1 MQSDQELI
9 LQFQQ
14 SIQREQNY
22 TQLVKKHQ
30 AKVYHQIK
38 RMVNDH
44 DDADDI
50 AQMVWIK
57 IWNKLDG
64 FKMESEFST
73 WLFRIAYNETLNFIA
88 KQKRQGSNTSST
100 DILDYENTASHTDAP
115 KSSEIQIKL
124 DQGIKQLPEKQQFVF
139 MLRYFEELNYEKIAS
154 ITGTTVGGA
163 KANYHQAIKKLE
175 EFLKKS

>member
-1 MQSDQELI
+1 MQTDQDLI
-9 LQFQQ
+9 LQFQNSNQKEQ
-14 SIQREQNY
+14 SF

-30 AKVYHQIK
+30 TKVFHQIK
-38 RMVNDH
+38 RMVNH
-44 DDADDI
+44 HEDADDI

-88 KQKRQGSNTSST
+88 KQKRQNSNSTSK
-100 DILDYENTASHTDAP
+100 DVVMYENTASHTDAP

-124 DQGIKQLPEKQQFVF
+124 DQAIKQLPDKQQFVF
-139 MLRYFEELNYEKIAS
+139 MLRYFEEFNYEKIAS

-175 EFLKKS
+175 EFLKKN

>member
-1 MQSDQELI
+1 MHSDQELI
-9 LQFQQ
+9 IQFQQ
-14 SIQREQNY
+14 SIQREQSF

-30 AKVYHQIK
+30 VKVYHQIK
-38 RMVNDH
+38 RMVLDH

-73 WLFRIAYNETLNFIA
+73 WLFRIAYNETLNFLA
-88 KQKRQGSNTSST
+88 KQKRQGTSNSNS
-100 DILDYENTASHTDAP
+100 DLLDYENLSSQTDAP

-139 MLRYFEELNYEKIAS
+139 MLRYFEELNYEKIAN

-163 KANYHQAIKKLE
+163 KANYHQAVKKLE
-175 EFLKKS
+175 EFLKNT